1 MYGNSRQSPAARR
14 TFLSRLGSGVA
25 GLGAVFAG
33 GSSIAQA
40 QSAGSGQWQPARH
53 AEDDWLDQLAG
64 QHRFIFDTTTVDGLE
79 NAMLFANNYFIANQS
94 GYGLKDSDLA
104 VVVVL
109 RHRSTA
115 FGYGDAMWAKH
126 GTAISQLINFT
137 DRRTKQP
144 PVVNVYKSGDNAAL
158 DNLSRRGVH
167 FAVCQ
172 MATRRLAG
180 GIAQSAGGNADA
192 VYNELAAN
200 LLNNARL
207 VPAGIVAVNR
217 AQERGYSLAHGG

>member
-1 MYGNSRQSPAARR
+1 MFGNSRQSPAARR

-25 GLGAVFAG
+25 GLGAAFAG

-64 QHRFIFDTTTVDGLE
+64 QHRFIFDTTTVE
-79 NAMLFANNYFIANQS
+79 
-94 GYGLKDSDLA
+94 
-104 VVVVL
+104 
-109 RHRSTA
+109 
-115 FGYGDAMWAKH
+115 
-126 GTAISQLINFT
+126 
-137 DRRTKQP
+137 
-144 PVVNVYKSGDNAAL
+144 
-158 DNLSRRGVH
+158 
-167 FAVCQ
+167 
-172 MATRRLAG
+172 MATHRLAG